1 MGQGLLQA
9 WPVFYS
15 IHDTYWVL
23 NVVVLC
29 LLGWPKCPLNLA
41 IPLILQVSFGGGGG
55 RCRCPMIWKVGI
67 GILEVWAKLRKCLKA
82 GWKGHELFEVGSSH
96 LTSIYLFNDFEL
108 CPNEF
113 VKHKY
118 ASISISFKIWMQLA
132 NAKFILLC
140 NKQTKKQSYALNV
153 TNNNS
158 LVSHIK
164 EWNLEDLL
172 LAFILCQFFL
182 HTSILLALLIDKR
195 LFIGVRLST
204 IAFKY

>member
-1 MGQGLLQA
+1 
-9 WPVFYS
+9 
-15 IHDTYWVL
+15 
-23 NVVVLC
+23 
-29 LLGWPKCPLNLA
+29 
-41 IPLILQVSFGGGGG
+41 
-55 RCRCPMIWKVGI
+55 
-67 GILEVWAKLRKCLKA
+67 
-82 GWKGHELFEVGSSH
+82 VGSSH

-113 VKHKY
+113 VKHK
-118 ASISISFKIWMQLA
+118 SVMFISISLKIWMQLA
-132 NAKFILLC
+132 NARFSLLC
-140 NKQTKKQSYALNV
+140 NEQTKKQSYALNV

-172 LAFILCQFFL
+172 LAFILCQYFIR
-182 HTSILLALLIDKR
+182 TSILLALLIEKR